1 MGEGEPGGGQVAA
14 AAAATTASA
23 QLTSLSHLRDASVR
37 FMDALTL
44 AQSELRGGCTQMIA
58 G

>member
-37 FMDALTL
+37 FMD
-44 AQSELRGGCTQMIA
+44 
-58 G
+58 